1 MVLTPEQ
8 ADKIKEQLL
17 IQVESL
23 PQENKEQIKE
33 HIKNLDEI
41 ELEEFLRQ
49 NKIAIRGEGSEEDGE
64 NEEEISEEKQ
74 TQKTQCVFCSIA
86 KSKIPSHKIAENKKA
101 IAVLEIN
108 PLSKGHSIII
118 PLEHISIED
127 LSKTTLG
134 LAKKIT
140 KKIRTKL
147 KPDDVKIETSSFQG
161 HALINVIPVYN
172 SQKLAKRKAEESELN
187 EIRDI
192 LEIKKRGPRNQR
204 GNIVRPSSEKLP
216 KISFRIP

>member
-1 MVLTPEQ
+1 MVLTSEQ

-17 IQVESL
+17 IQVENL

-33 HIKNLDEI
+33 HIRNLDETG
-41 ELEEFLRQ
+41 LEEFLRQ
-49 NKIAIRGEGSEEDGE
+49 NQIAIKGEEGEGDSEEVEGAK
-64 NEEEISEEKQ
+64 SVP
-74 TQKTQCVFCSIA
+74 KTQCVFCSIA
-86 KSKIPSHKIAENKKA
+86 KGQIPSHKIAENRKA

-118 PLEHISIED
+118 PLEHLSVED

-140 KKIRTKL
+140 KKIRAKL

-161 HALINVIPVYN
+161 HALINVVPVYN
-172 SQKLAKRKAEESELN
+172 GQKLEKRKAEESELN
-187 EIRDI
+187 E
-192 LEIKKRGPRNQR
+192 LEGLLGIKKRGARTKKAKIA
-204 GNIVRPSSEKLP
+204 GPSSEKLP
-216 KISFRIP
+216 RISFRIP